1 MDHYYGTPCIVPY
14 GTIEIFCF
22 GHNLQAFWQICFFQL
37 NGNITCK
44 TNKKMLIQ
52 YPSVQ
57 TNRKQNYLVW
67 FCFLFFVLCAMCVS
81 INKSEIWSFFLDCHT
96 EDYFIIF
103 IISAITGQSMVK
115 YIHRKQNNG
124 SFHFIR
130 DFVHR
135 DIFVMIM
142 IKDFKMKVSKSKN
155 ERTNEKSKNNIEKII
170 GPSWMD
176 LNMMIIIII
185 IIIIIIVLVSIY
197 KQRRWRMIMV
207 VMVVVVV
214 VRQRYLQQKLG
225 Q

>member
-1 MDHYYGTPCIVPY
+1 
-14 GTIEIFCF
+14 
-22 GHNLQAFWQICFFQL
+22 
-37 NGNITCK
+37 
-44 TNKKMLIQ
+44 
-52 YPSVQ
+52 
-57 TNRKQNYLVW
+57 
-67 FCFLFFVLCAMCVS
+67 
-81 INKSEIWSFFLDCHT
+81 
-96 EDYFIIF
+96 
-103 IISAITGQSMVK
+103 MVK